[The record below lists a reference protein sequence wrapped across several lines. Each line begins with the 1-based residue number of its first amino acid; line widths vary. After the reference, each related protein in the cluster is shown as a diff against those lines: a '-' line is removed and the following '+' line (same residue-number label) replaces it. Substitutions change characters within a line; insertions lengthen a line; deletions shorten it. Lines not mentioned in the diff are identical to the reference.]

1 MEVSRFTLENGL
13 RLVHLLDESTEMV
26 HVNILYGVGAKNEDY
41 EYTGLA
47 HLLEH
52 LMFGGTELFPSFD
65 DPLEEAGADSNAF
78 TNNDFTNYYISLPRM
93 NAELAFCMESD
104 RLCNLLLDEE
114 SVDVQRQV
122 VMEEFKQSYLNK
134 PYGDVS
140 ALMRRL
146 SFKKHPYRWSTIG
159 RKLKHISEVPAE
171 VVRDFYDRHY
181 TPGNAVLSVVGN
193 ISFEQAKEWT
203 LKWFASIPARGCNK
217 REIPCEPRQERM
229 RRKSVVR
236 NVPGNALYMTFHMD
250 SFTGAGYYAADVI
263 SDIFANG
270 YSGRLNENL
279 VKRKKLFTRIDAF
292 ITCNEHPGLF
302 WIESRLADGV
312 SFERAEA
319 AIWEELEKLKER
331 EVPRCEME
339 KVRNR
344 FESEQVFTNSNGE
357 AMAAN
362 LAQAEWY
369 GDVSRAWR
377 ETELYRKVTPK
388 EVQQA
393 ARELFRKGNA
403 SVLYY
408 KKR

>member
-1 MEVSRFTLENGL
+1 
-13 RLVHLLDESTEMV
+13 
-26 HVNILYGVGAKNEDY
+26 
-41 EYTGLA
+41 
-47 HLLEH
+47 
-52 LMFGGTELFPSFD
+52 
-65 DPLEEAGADSNAF
+65 
-78 TNNDFTNYYISLPRM
+78 
-93 NAELAFCMESD
+93 
-104 RLCNLLLDEE
+104 
-114 SVDVQRQV
+114 
-122 VMEEFKQSYLNK
+122 
-134 PYGDVS
+134 
-140 ALMRRL
+140 MRR
-146 SFKKHPYRWSTIG
+146 R
-159 RKLKHISEVPAE
+159 
-171 VVRDFYDRHY
+171 
-181 TPGNAVLSVVGN
+181 SV
-193 ISFEQAKEWT
+193 T
-203 LKWFASIPARGCNK
+203 
-217 REIPCEPRQERM
+217 
-229 RRKSVVR
+229 R

-250 SFTGAGYYAADVI
+250 SFTGSGYYPADVI

-270 YSGRLNENL
+270 YSGRLNEIL

-292 ITCNEHPGLF
+292 ITSNEHPGLF

-331 EVPRCEME
+331 EVPRSEME

-344 FESEQVFTNSNGE
+344 FESDQVFSNSSGE
-357 AMAAN
+357 TLAAN

-393 ARELFRKGNA
+393 ARELFRKGNT